1 MTKIKENILIPNAW
15 VEEILEIV
23 DNDTEKAKDV
33 FWYIL
38 TYGSTQGSAP
48 QSSGNLM
55 LDGVAKSYCFQLQ
68 RMKDNSEKI
77 RSSLSGEQKSEQEE
91 IYRLAKEGKKG
102 RDIFVELYGAEELEE
117 LDKDEQKE
125 IIKKRIYNKSGW
137 KKWSS
142 EKKSEKV

>member
-15 VEEILEIV
+15 IEEILEIV
-23 DNDTEKAKDV
+23 DNDVEKAKDA

-38 TYGSTQGSAP
+38 TYGATQGSAP
-48 QSSGNLM
+48 QSSGDLVV
-55 LDGVAKSYCFQLQ
+55 DGVAKSYCFQLR

-102 RDIFVELYGAEELEE
+102 RDIFVELYGAEELEG

-125 IIKKRIYNKSGW
+125 MIKKKIYNKSGW
-137 KKWSS
+137 KKWSN